1 MSATVHAV
9 ITSKN
14 PVWPELDSDDCR
26 ELDSEELDSEEL
38 DSEESDSEELDSEVD
53 SEEESDRLALEVAR
67 QKRMREHEEY
77 LEKQRQAHEE
87 YLQKMRED
95 RERHEKEMLEHK
107 ERRKREM
114 LLFEEQLKQMEE
126 RSQKRWDDTMTKVKE
141 ILASAI
147 ARRNGHQ

>member
-26 ELDSEELDSEEL
+26 ELDSEELDSEE
-38 DSEESDSEELDSEVD
+38 
-53 SEEESDRLALEVAR
+53 ESDRLALEVAL
-67 QKRMREHEEY
+67 QKQMREHEEY
-77 LEKQRQAHEE
+77 LEKQRQAYEE
-87 YLQKMRED
+87 YLLKMRED